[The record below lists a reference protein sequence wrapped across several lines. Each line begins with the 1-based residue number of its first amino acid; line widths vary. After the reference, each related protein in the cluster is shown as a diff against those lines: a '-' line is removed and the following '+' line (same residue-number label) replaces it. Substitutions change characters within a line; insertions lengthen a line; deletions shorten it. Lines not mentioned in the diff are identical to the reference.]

1 MYSVDMS
8 YLAFCEVCN
17 KPIENVYQSIKF
29 EDCLGGFILIQVA
42 GSGQTFANVND
53 SKQKG
58 IYHFTFSNQVP
69 HLGD

>member
-1 MYSVDMS
+1 MFSDDMS

-17 KPIENVYQSIKF
+17 KPLENICQSIKF

-53 SKQKG
+53 SKHSRKV
-58 IYHFTFSNQVP
+58 YTTSHFQIRFP
-69 HLGD
+69 I